1 MRRRVFAF
9 VTVGAVVA
17 AVVVFVG
24 GAGCSNA
31 NATDGNA
38 TTGDAMSAGALDE
51 QTRKDLATVAAHR
64 VYFGHHSVG
73 RNILDGVAA
82 LAKEAGVA
90 VALQEGPVGQNQ
102 DPASKFV
109 DFEREALARDVE
121 VAVVKL
127 CYVDF
132 TPTTDSAALMKLYR
146 AMVERVQAQ
155 KPTLKFLHVTPPLY
169 ARPTDFTSQAKRAL
183 GRDLWEEQAN
193 LRRLEFAD
201 GLKAA
206 WPPDTIFD
214 LATVESTVPGDGR
227 ELHLVGN
234 RQVPMLWPG
243 YTDDGGHLNAAGQRV
258 AAKAFLRAL
267 ARALGG

>member
-1 MRRRVFAF
+1 
-9 VTVGAVVA
+9 
-17 AVVVFVG
+17 
-24 GAGCSNA
+24 
-31 NATDGNA
+31 
-38 TTGDAMSAGALDE
+38 MSAGALDE
-51 QTRKDLATVAAHR
+51 QTRKDLVTVAAHR

-73 RNILDGVAA
+73 RNILDGVAS

-132 TPTTDSAALMKLYR
+132 TPTTDAAALMKLYR
-146 AMVERVQAQ
+146 GMVERVQTK
-155 KPTLKFLHVTPPLY
+155 KPALKILHVTPPLY
-169 ARPTDFTSQAKRAL
+169 ARPTDFKSQAKRAL
-183 GRDLWEEQAN
+183 GRELWEEQAN

-201 GLKAA
+201 GQKATWA
-206 WPPDTIFD
+206 PDTIFD
-214 LATVESTVPGDGR
+214 LATVESTVPGGGR